1 MRAPARFVAILALL
15 LATILSLRVGAGGV
29 SAQTAPAAVTAATNA
44 LNVNLATHTI
54 TSGPIFTP
62 NEAIAFWFDVPS
74 GGAGGFTSSGSTGTV
89 HAQADGSLNVTISA
103 DDWRQLPQSAKTIVA
118 HGIQSGVEAVF
129 QLPPVP
135 GLDLS
140 LHFSTAHTLSTTAIF
155 SPSEQMA
162 FWYNL
167 PDGSA
172 APFNPLNDT
181 ATYAAGDGTLTVTI
195 TAGVWATIPTDI
207 TSIVAHGLGSNVT
220 AVYVFPAK

>member
-1 MRAPARFVAILALL
+1 MRTPARLAIVFALL
-15 LATILSLRVGAGGV
+15 FATVLSLRVGVGGV
-29 SAQTAPAAVTAATNA
+29 SAQAETAEVTAATNA

-74 GGAGGFTSSGSTGTV
+74 GGAGGFTSSDSTGTI
-89 HAQADGSLNVTISA
+89 HAQTDGSLNVTISA

-129 QLPPVP
+129 QLPAMP
-135 GLDLS
+135 GLDLG
-140 LHFSTAHTLSTTAIF
+140 LHFSDAHTISAAAIF
-155 SPSEQMA
+155 SPAEQMS

-172 APFNPLNDT
+172 AAFTPLGDST
-181 ATYAAGDGTLTVTI
+181 TYAVGDGTLNVTI
-195 TAGVWATIPTDI
+195 VPSVWSTIPANV
-207 TSIVAHGLGSNVT
+207 TSIVAHGIRSNVT
-220 AVYVFPAK
+220 AVYVFSAK

>member
-1 MRAPARFVAILALL
+1 MRAPARLLVICALL
-15 LATILSLRVGAGGV
+15 LATLLSLRVGVGGV
-29 SAQTAPAAVTAATNA
+29 AAQAATTEVAAATNA
-44 LNVNLATHTI
+44 LDVNLATHTI

-89 HAQADGSLNVTISA
+89 HAQTDGSLNVTISA

-118 HGIQSGVEAVF
+118 HGIQSGVEAVY
-129 QLPPVP
+129 QLPQTA
-135 GLDLS
+135 GLDLG
-140 LHFSTAHTLSTTAIF
+140 LHLNAAHTLSAAAIF
-155 SPSEQMA
+155 SPAEQIS

-172 APFNPLNDT
+172 VTFTPLGDST
-181 ATYAAGDGTLTVTI
+181 TYAIGDGTLNVTI
-195 TAGVWATIPTDI
+195 TSSVWATIPASVS
-207 TSIVAHGLGSNVT
+207 SIVAHGIHSNVT